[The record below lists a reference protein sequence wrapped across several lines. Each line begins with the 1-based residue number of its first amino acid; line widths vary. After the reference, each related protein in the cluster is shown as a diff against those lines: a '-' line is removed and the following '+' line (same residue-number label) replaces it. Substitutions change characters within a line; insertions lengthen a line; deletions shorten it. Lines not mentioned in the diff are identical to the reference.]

1 MRPARPVP
9 SLFLG
14 PRCTRGPRVR
24 LWVGGLE
31 PDCLAPR
38 PKLEAQGPRRQCR
51 PGWARLR
58 RRLRSLTGKERESGL
73 LSALR
78 DGPPSWDPC
87 RCLSFPQPGV
97 CYFLTVHVRPW
108 RLILEPPGS
117 QGKGGAHPAPGARP
131 LEAQARDWAEQ
142 ETVLAGGDL
151 GALVHPGAPGRGRLC
166 PPATA
171 PCPWLLCSRHC
182 SRSLYLLRWPHVEGR
197 TRTGTQGS

>member
-1 MRPARPVP
+1 MP

-31 PDCLAPR
+31 PDCLAPC

-117 QGKGGAHPAPGARP
+117 QGKGGARPAPGGRP

-142 ETVLAGGDL
+142 ETVLAGGGRAAATSVRWFTREPPGGVGSAPPRRRRVL
-151 GALVHPGAPGRGRLC
+151 GSFAPDTVPGAS
-166 PPATA
+166 T
-171 PCPWLLCSRHC
+171 
-182 SRSLYLLRWPHVEGR
+182 Y
-197 TRTGTQGS
+197 